1 VLVSVAFAHWNIF
14 GIEPAAD
21 HLEVTRGAVEPGTL
35 AAVRRDAAAR
45 AIIPRMPEPAP
56 RGRNP
61 FDASG
66 VERGDDGIARYSDRP
81 QSLVHMLR
89 ASVERDPGGLAVA
102 EVGGDRVT
110 YQELWDRAARVA
122 GGLRS
127 EGVERGDRVA
137 IRLPNGLDWVL
148 AFWGAQ
154 LAGAVAVP
162 VNTRFKEQEVQY
174 VVDDSGASYVF
185 AEGDL
190 PDGEPTA
197 VDDLQPGDLAAIFY
211 TSGTTG
217 FPKGAMTSHANFLAN
232 SENAV
237 RCVDLDRDAGNDLAT
252 VINVPL
258 FHVTGCNSQLI
269 VTTEL
274 GGRSF
279 VLTNPLD
286 LEGFLTTVSEERVDM
301 LTSVPAIYHALT
313 RHPLF
318 KEADLGAVKYVSYG
332 GAPIAA
338 SSVHKIMEAFPNARV
353 GNGFGL
359 TETSSLTSFLPHE
372 EATEHADSVG
382 FAMPVCD
389 LAIDQPDPDTGVGEL
404 LVRGPNVVQGYWNK
418 EEATEETFVD
428 GWLHTGDL
436 GRVDEDGL
444 LYIVDRKK
452 DMINR
457 GGENVYS
464 IEVESA
470 LAGAPGVG
478 EAAAVGV
485 PDDMMGE
492 KVGAVIVPAGDGDL
506 DVDAVI
512 AHIRERIAD
521 FKVPQ
526 YVAVRTDPLPRNPGG
541 KVLKAQLRDETD
553 WGKPLR

>member
-1 VLVSVAFAHWNIF
+1 MT
-14 GIEPAAD
+14 PD
-21 HLEVTRGAVEPGTL
+21 
-35 AAVRRDAAAR
+35 
-45 AIIPRMPEPAP
+45 PAP

-61 FDASG
+61 FDSSG
-66 VERGDDGIARYSDRP
+66 VERGADGIARYTDRP
-81 QSLVHMLR
+81 DSLVHMLR
-89 ASVERDPGGLAVA
+89 ATVERVGDGLAVA
-102 EVGGDRVT
+102 EIGGGQVT
-110 YQELWDRAARVA
+110 YRELWDRAARVA
-122 GGLRS
+122 GGLRG

-137 IRLPNGLDWVL
+137 IRLINGLDWVL

-154 LAGAVAVP
+154 LAGAVVVP
-162 VNTRFKEQEVQY
+162 VNTRFKDSEVDY
-174 VVDDSGASYVF
+174 VLDDSGASYVF
-185 AEGDL
+185 GEL
-190 PDGEPTA
+190 PDGDPVVVE
-197 VDDLQPGDLAAIFY
+197 DLGPDDLAAIFY

-237 RCVDLDRDAGNDLAT
+237 RCIGIDRDSRDDHAT
-252 VINVPL
+252 IINVPL
-258 FHVTGCNSQLI
+258 FHVTGCNSQLV
-269 VTTEL
+269 VTHEL
-274 GGRSF
+274 GGRVY
-279 VLTNPLD
+279 VLANPLD
-286 LEGFLTTVSEERVDM
+286 IEGFLRTASEERVDM

-313 RHPLF
+313 RHPAF
-318 KEADLGAVKYVSYG
+318 ADADLSSVEYLSYG

-338 SSVHKIMEAFPNARV
+338 SAVHKIIDAFPEARV

-359 TETSSLTSFLPHE
+359 TETSSLTSYLPHE
-372 EATEHADSVG
+372 EATDHADSVG

-389 LAIDQPDPDTGVGEL
+389 LAIDDPDPDTGVGEL

-418 EEATEETFVD
+418 PDATAEAFVD

-436 GRVDEDGL
+436 GRIDDDGL

-478 EAAAVGV
+478 EVAAVGV

-492 KVGAVIVPAGDGDL
+492 KVGAVIVPTSEGAV
-506 DVDAVI
+506 DVAAVL
-512 AHIRERIAD
+512 AHARERVAD

-526 YVAVRTDPLPRNPGG
+526 YLALRSEPLPRNPGG

-553 WGKPLR
+553 WGEPLR

>member
-1 VLVSVAFAHWNIF
+1 
-14 GIEPAAD
+14 
-21 HLEVTRGAVEPGTL
+21 
-35 AAVRRDAAAR
+35 
-45 AIIPRMPEPAP
+45 MPEPAP

-61 FDASG
+61 FDTSG
-66 VERGDDGIARYSDRP
+66 VERGDDGIARYSGRP

-89 ASVERDPGGLAVA
+89 ASVERDPDGLAVA

-110 YQELWDRAARVA
+110 YRELWDRAARVA
-122 GGLRS
+122 GGLQS
-127 EGVERGDRVA
+127 EGVKRGDRVA

-185 AEGDL
+185 AGGGL
-190 PDGEPTA
+190 PDGEPVAT
-197 VDDLQPGDLAAIFY
+197 DDLQPDDLAAIFY

-217 FPKGAMTSHANFLAN
+217 FPKGAMSSHANFLAN

-252 VINVPL
+252 IVNVPL

-274 GGRSF
+274 GGRTF

-286 LEGFLTTVSEERVDM
+286 LEGFLKTVSEEGVDM

-318 KEADLGAVKYVSYG
+318 QQADLSSVKYVSYG

-372 EATEHADSVG
+372 EAAEHADSVG

-389 LAIDQPDPDTGVGEL
+389 LAIDEPDPDTGVGEL

-418 EEATEETFVD
+418 EEATRDTFVD

-512 AHIRERIAD
+512 AHVRERIAD

-526 YVAVRTDPLPRNPGG
+526 YVAVRTEPLPRNPGG